1 MARTRFQSPT
11 AKEPQFCSFIFS
23 RRPIWVFWR
32 PKIPKR
38 ASWEKRF
45 GGSIFSRRPIWA
57 FWPPKSPK
65 RASWEKVWWLDS
77 WRVLEKILLPIGTK
91 PYFALYILIFR
102 ASAKINNDAFPASFD
117 EQVFEWKDPVLLFY
131 FLKKSNFS
139 FLAAKNPKR
148 ASWEKVWWLDSWRVL
163 ENEYI

>member
-32 PKIPKR
+32 PK
-38 ASWEKRF
+38 
-45 GGSIFSRRPIWA
+45 
-57 FWPPKSPK
+57 SPK
-65 RASWEKVWWLDS
+65 RASCEKVWWLD
-77 WRVLEKILLPIGTK
+77 
-91 PYFALYILIFR
+91 
-102 ASAKINNDAFPASFD
+102 
-117 EQVFEWKDPVLLFY
+117 
-131 FLKKSNFS
+131 FLKTSNLS

-163 ENEYI
+163 KMSIYKAKYGLVPLGKRIFSRTRQESSHQTFSQDALFGLFGGQKAQIGRLEKIEPPNLFSRRSFWTFWRPKS